1 MFTSFL
7 AFLASS
13 QKNSKFKNFFLTR
26 STFNASFS
34 KSLINVFY
42 RFNVDVVFSKKIQ
55 NIKNIKNK
63 KI

>member
-13 QKNSKFKNFFLTR
+13 QKNLKFKNFFLTR

-34 KSLINVFY
+34 KSLINFFY

-55 NIKNIKNK
+55 NIKNIINRQ
-63 KI
+63 